1 MAGIKTKMG
10 WAFDVCVGAQ
20 LGRSTWYML
29 RGTMAV
35 LPLTANADALLGLS
49 RLQARLKELY

>member
-1 MAGIKTKMG
+1 MAGIKTKMD
-10 WAFDVCVGAQ
+10 WVFDVCVYAQ
-20 LGRSTWYML
+20 LGRSIWYKL

-49 RLQARLKELY
+49 QLQARVRSLY